1 MPPRPFPYAL
11 NIGTDIVHVPRIRAI
26 IAQGEGVVR
35 KDSIHRFLRR
45 LLTAREQ
52 RQFWRSRASINVV
65 LDAHLEDTAKWLAG
79 RWAAKEA
86 VIKAVRYRRLTFW
99 DVQIIGS
106 RSSPGTGPVYALIL
120 DSKGS
125 GHTPHGRGVRQWDV
139 TAILQNDL
147 NDVLH
152 QHGAANL
159 QRDGSAAETQDYD
172 PDPDGQVAKVNISHD
187 GDYATAVCLAAEL
200 PRDGDVGGEAAA
212 REP

>member
-1 MPPRPFPYAL
+1 VSSWQEVFGNAL
-11 NIGTDIVHVPRIRAI
+11 LP
-26 IAQGEGVVR
+26 
-35 KDSIHRFLRR
+35 SPFLRR
-45 LLTAREQ
+45 TSIYGTSS
-52 RQFWRSRASINVV
+52 RSMLPPRHDHV
-65 LDAHLEDTAKWLAG
+65 LMSCNH

-187 GDYATAVCLAAEL
+187 GDYATAVCLAVDL

>member
-11 NIGTDIVHVPRIRAI
+11 NIGTDIVHVPRIRAL
-26 IAQGEGVVR
+26 IAQGEGEAR
-35 KDSIHRFLRR
+35 KDNLHRFLRR

-52 RQFWRSRASINVV
+52 ELFWKKQKGIS
-65 LDAHLEDTAKWLAG
+65 LMLGAHLEDTAKWLAG

-99 DVQIIGS
+99 DVQILGS
-106 RSSPGTGPVYALIL
+106 RSSPYSSPVYALIL
-120 DSKGS
+120 DRPGS
-125 GHTPHGRGVRQWDV
+125 GHTPHGRGVRQYDV
-139 TAILQNDL
+139 TAILQSDV
-147 NDVLH
+147 NDVL
-152 QHGAANL
+152 QQYGAANL
-159 QRDGSAAETQDYD
+159 QRDGSAVESLDHD

-187 GDYATAVCLAAEL
+187 GDYATAVCLAADL